1 MPASGLAELNALSP
15 EEIAAHLS
23 GPLEERA
30 AFVHVGATA
39 GVAEAQAVF
48 GQMLLDGTGVA
59 RDEAAALGWFVR
71 AAAQHHLM
79 AINMVGRCYDLGW
92 GTTPDKSRA
101 AECYRIAAERGLD
114 WGMYNYAT
122 LLALGDGVAEDK
134 PAALEWFAK
143 AANLGNAKATNF
155 VGSFHE
161 DGWVVPRDMKKA
173 ARLYARAAEGGD
185 FRGAFNHAR
194 MLGAAGKID
203 EAIGW
208 LKRAGAG
215 ATPAFIDK
223 ASAWLEAA
231 DVPAFRERGVQALRM
246 GAGQC

>member
-1 MPASGLAELNALSP
+1 MADLGLDELNALTP
-15 EEIAAHLS
+15 AEIAARLS

-30 AFVHVGATA
+30 TFVHVAAAA

-48 GQMLLDGTGVA
+48 GQMLLDGAGVA
-59 RDEAAALGWFVR
+59 KDEVAALGWFVK

-92 GTTPDKSRA
+92 GTAPDKARA

-134 PAALEWFAK
+134 PAALDWFAK
-143 AANLGNAKATNF
+143 AAALGNAKAINF

-161 DGWVVPRDMKKA
+161 DGWVVPRDMAKA

-194 MLGAAGKID
+194 MLGAAGKIE

-208 LKRAGAG
+208 LKRAGTT
-215 ATPAFIDK
+215 ATPAFIEK

-231 DVPAFRERGVQALRM
+231 DIPAFRKRGVQALRI

>member
-1 MPASGLAELNALSP
+1 MTTAGLDELNALSP
-15 EEIAAHLS
+15 DDIAARLS
-23 GPLEERA
+23 GPPEERA
-30 AFVHVGATA
+30 AFVRAAAEA

-48 GQMLLDGTGVA
+48 GQMLLDGAGVT
-59 RDEAAALGWFVR
+59 RNEAAALGWFVR

-92 GTTPDKSRA
+92 GTTPDKRRA

-134 PAALEWFAK
+134 AAALDWFDK
-143 AANLGNAKATNF
+143 AAKLGNAKAINF

-194 MLGAAGKID
+194 MLGAAGKVE

-208 LKRAGAG
+208 LKRAGAT
-215 ATPAFIDK
+215 ATPAFVDK

-231 DVPAFRERGVQALRM
+231 DVPAFRKRGVQALRV
-246 GAGQC
+246 GAGRC